1 MPRRGENI
9 YKRKDGRWEGRYIA
23 DRKPDGKAVY
33 RSIYGTSYAQVRERL
48 VAKRQETHKR
58 QIGSCKLTVNE
69 LLALWQ
75 AENSQI
81 KATSRERYRA
91 LIELHI
97 QPELGARKV
106 RELNEEVLDAFV
118 RKKLK
123 SGRLD
128 GRGGLAP
135 KTVRDICIVMKSALK
150 LAKRKYRYSGDGG
163 INAPAIRQKQVEFFS
178 QLESQRITAAV
189 LKKLDRSS
197 LGYLLCLETGL
208 RLGEVCALRW
218 SDIDLAEGV
227 LRVQRTVYRIN
238 YGKLIRK
245 FTHFCEKTRMNIEGL
260 SQTTLSKFLGHGWI
274 RNFGDLYELEKYRDE
289 FLQTP
294 GFGEK
299 SFERLLASI
308 EKSRHCTLAR
318 FIAGLGIPM
327 VGRHAGRDLDR
338 YFGGSWEAFEQAIQ
352 DGFDFTQLH
361 DFGETMNNNI
371 YLRPRDI
378 HPGQRPLVLCRGNAL
393 LSDRMEYPQHRS
405 D

>member
-163 INAPAIRQKQVEFFS
+163 INAPAIRQKQVEVFS

-238 YGKLIRK
+238 YGKR
-245 FTHFCEKTRMNIEGL
+245 T
-260 SQTTLSKFLGHGWI
+260 
-274 RNFGDLYELEKYRDE
+274 ELV
-289 FLQTP
+289 LQTP
-294 GFGEK
+294 K
-299 SFERLLASI
+299 SENSVRAIPLTAKMLSVLRQMKDKKDCCLLTGTERPLEPRTMQYRFRRFLERNNLPLRNYHVLRHSCASLLFAQGVSLKEI
-308 EKSRHCTLAR
+308 QAW
-318 FIAGLGIPM
+318 LGHSTI
-327 VGRHAGRDLDR
+327 GTTA
-338 YFGGSWEAFEQAIQ
+338 
-352 DGFDFTQLH
+352 
-361 DFGETMNNNI
+361 NI
-371 YLRPRDI
+371 YTHLDENNK
-378 HPGQRPLVLCRGNAL
+378 LSSANAIIAIL
-393 LSDRMEYPQHRS
+393 PEM
-405 D
+405 

>member
-1 MPRRGENI
+1 M
-9 YKRKDGRWEGRYIA
+9 GRALYCGSKTGWQSDLPLHLRNFLRAGA
-23 DRKPDGKAVY
+23 GK
-33 RSIYGTSYAQVRERL
+33 L
-48 VAKRQETHKR
+48 VAKRQETQKR

-81 KATSRERYRA
+81 KPTSRERYRA

-118 RKKLK
+118 RKKLR

-150 LAKRKYRYSGDGG
+150 LAKRKYRYSGDGE
-163 INAPAIRQKQVEFFS
+163 INAPAIRQKQVEVFS

-189 LKKLDRSS
+189 LKKPDRSS
-197 LGYLLCLETGL
+197 LSYLLCLETGL

-238 YGKLIRK
+238 YGKRTELVLQTPKSENSVRAIPLTAKMLSVLRQMKDKKDCCLLTGTERPLEPRTMQYRFRRFLEKNNIPIRNYHVLRHS
-245 FTHFCEKTRMNIEGL
+245 FATRCIEGGMDIKSL
-260 SQTTLSKFLGHGWI
+260 SEILGHANVQTTLQMYVHPSMASK
-274 RNFGDLYELEKYRDE
+274 RAAMEAA
-289 FLQTP
+289 
-294 GFGEK
+294 
-299 SFERLLASI
+299 SMLAG
-308 EKSRHCTLAR
+308 
-318 FIAGLGIPM
+318 IA
-327 VGRHAGRDLDR
+327 
-338 YFGGSWEAFEQAIQ
+338 
-352 DGFDFTQLH
+352 
-361 DFGETMNNNI
+361 
-371 YLRPRDI
+371 
-378 HPGQRPLVLCRGNAL
+378 
-393 LSDRMEYPQHRS
+393 
-405 D
+405 

>member
-163 INAPAIRQKQVEFFS
+163 INAPAIRQKQVEVFS

-218 SDIDLAEGV
+218 LS
-227 LRVQRTVYRIN
+227 
-238 YGKLIRK
+238 LI
-245 FTHFCEKTRMNIEGL
+245 HI
-260 SQTTLSKFLGHGWI
+260 
-274 RNFGDLYELEKYRDE
+274 
-289 FLQTP
+289 
-294 GFGEK
+294 
-299 SFERLLASI
+299 
-308 EKSRHCTLAR
+308 
-318 FIAGLGIPM
+318 
-327 VGRHAGRDLDR
+327 
-338 YFGGSWEAFEQAIQ
+338 
-352 DGFDFTQLH
+352 
-361 DFGETMNNNI
+361 
-371 YLRPRDI
+371 
-378 HPGQRPLVLCRGNAL
+378 
-393 LSDRMEYPQHRS
+393 
-405 D
+405 

>member
-163 INAPAIRQKQVEFFS
+163 INAPAIRQKQVEVFS

-197 LGYLLCLETGL
+197 FYYTKYSRFCVFFSSPVILSLGIKSQSKRMIAMDLKAIGRRIKAAREVKGLTQEALAELVNFKPHAYLETAGFK
-208 RLGEVCALRW
+208 
-218 SDIDLAEGV
+218 LAHLWG
-227 LRVQRTVYRIN
+227 
-238 YGKLIRK
+238 
-245 FTHFCEKTRMNIEGL
+245 
-260 SQTTLSKFLGHGWI
+260 FLW
-274 RNFGDLYELEKYRDE
+274 
-289 FLQTP
+289 
-294 GFGEK
+294 
-299 SFERLLASI
+299 
-308 EKSRHCTLAR
+308 
-318 FIAGLGIPM
+318 
-327 VGRHAGRDLDR
+327 
-338 YFGGSWEAFEQAIQ
+338 
-352 DGFDFTQLH
+352 
-361 DFGETMNNNI
+361 
-371 YLRPRDI
+371 
-378 HPGQRPLVLCRGNAL
+378 GNAFFPEVVPGYTPDTAL
-393 LSDRMEYPQHRS
+393 TARYVQMASMDIGFPIRVLT
-405 D
+405 

>member
-23 DRKPDGKAVY
+23 DRKPDGKAIY
-33 RSIYGTSYAQVRERL
+33 RSIYGTSYAQVREKL
-48 VAKRQETHKR
+48 VAKRQETQKR

-81 KATSRERYRA
+81 KPTSRERYRA

-118 RKKLK
+118 RKKLR

-150 LAKRKYRYSGDGG
+150 LAKRKYRYSGDGE
-163 INAPAIRQKQVEFFS
+163 INAPAIRQKQVEVFS

-189 LKKLDRSS
+189 LKKPDRSS
-197 LGYLLCLETGL
+197 LSYLLCLETGL

-238 YGKLIRK
+238 YGKR
-245 FTHFCEKTRMNIEGL
+245 T
-260 SQTTLSKFLGHGWI
+260 
-274 RNFGDLYELEKYRDE
+274 ELV
-289 FLQTP
+289 LQTP
-294 GFGEK
+294 K
-299 SFERLLASI
+299 SENSVRAIPLTAKMLSVLRQMKDKKEERMMSVGI
-308 EKSRHCTLAR
+308 ERES
-318 FIAGLGIPM
+318 
-327 VGRHAGRDLDR
+327 
-338 YFGGSWEAFEQAIQ
+338 
-352 DGFDFTQLH
+352 DG
-361 DFGETMNNNI
+361 
-371 YLRPRDI
+371 
-378 HPGQRPLVLCRGNAL
+378 
-393 LSDRMEYPQHRS
+393 
-405 D
+405 